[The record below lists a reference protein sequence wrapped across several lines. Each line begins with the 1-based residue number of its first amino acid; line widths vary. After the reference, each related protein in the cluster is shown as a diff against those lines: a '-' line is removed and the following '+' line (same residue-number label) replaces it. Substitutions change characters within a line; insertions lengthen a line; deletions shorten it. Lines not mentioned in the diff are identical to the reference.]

1 MLKHLLLVSTLV
13 LAPALSVQAADR
25 AELASRYYEDALVR
39 YQRKDDAGA
48 IIQLKNALQQ
58 DARMLPALVLLGQA
72 HLRKGEPAAAERV
85 FLDAEKL
92 GVDRSQIVIYY
103 VQSYFDQGKYK
114 LLLEKFGADG
124 LAPAARLEVLL
135 YRSRAQLELSQLD
148 AAMTSA
154 KLAQQVSGG
163 AARSLA
169 LQAKIHLNAGRLED
183 ARNAAGQAIQISVND
198 PDALNMQASIEHSTG
213 DLNGALRDYGR
224 ALAAKADYQE
234 ARVARAGLLMDLRRD
249 KEAWTD
255 LEYLK
260 KNFPYDARAAYLR
273 SVYFSRN
280 GDEARARESLS
291 EVANILDTVSPEFLA
306 SQPQLQMLGGLAHY
320 GLNQFERAKTFLGNY
335 LKLRPR
341 EAGARKLLGA
351 IYLSERQFNQA
362 IAMLEPALRAFPDD
376 ARVMSMLGAAYM
388 GKGNHAK
395 ATQYLEQAASAHDSP
410 DIQAGLGMSLLGAG
424 KNEAGFNAL
433 LRAYKQDPVRSQA
446 GPALAMQYLKRGD
459 ARQAIVIV
467 QEMLKRNPGSL
478 AAHNLLGVAKLANGD
493 RAGARAAYQA
503 ALDKDKK
510 FHAARL
516 NLGRLDEAEGKADS
530 ARQRYLE
537 ILKDQPGHVQAMM
550 ELAGLEERAGRNNEA
565 IRWLDKARA
574 AAGHNIQPMLALS
587 ELYLKQNNVQKALEA
602 AKDAQA
608 AAPSSLVALMA
619 LAKAQLATGNAGSA
633 KSILRSMSQQAAFDA
648 PWLTRIAAL
657 QMQGGDHESAGYSLN
672 KALLN
677 SPGYVP
683 ALNLQIQLDLRKG
696 DVASA
701 ESRVN
706 ELLAKGGGNTEAQ
719 LMLGDLRMSQNRYAD
734 AVTAYRAA
742 HARMNSGRTLMPLY
756 DALMKSGD
764 MRGASKLMSD
774 WSRAHPRD
782 GLSRHALGEAY
793 MAMQDWPRARQVYE
807 GLITLDA
814 RDARAYNNLAN
825 VLLQQKDSL
834 ALKYAEQARA
844 LAPNV
849 PQVNDTLG
857 WVLVS
862 QGQVEKGLR
871 YLREAALRAPDDP
884 VIKDH
889 LNQALA
895 RMGRRP

>member
-1 MLKHLLLVSTLV
+1 MFKHILLVSILV
-13 LAPALSVQAADR
+13 LAPALPAQTADR

-58 DARMLPALVLLGQA
+58 DPKMLPALVLLGQVY
-72 HLRKGEPAAAERV
+72 LRKGEPAAAERV

-92 GVDRSQIVIYY
+92 GVDRGQIVIYY

-114 LLLEKFGADG
+114 LLLEKFGPDG
-124 LAPAARLEVLL
+124 LAPSARLEVLL
-135 YRSRAQLELSQLD
+135 YRSRAQLELGQLD

-154 KLAQQVSGG
+154 KQAQQLIGG
-163 AARSLA
+163 AARALA
-169 LQAKIHLNAGRLED
+169 QQARIHLNAGRLED
-183 ARNAAGQAIQISVND
+183 ARNAAAQAIQLSAND
-198 PDALNMQASIEHSTG
+198 PDALNMQASIAHSTG
-213 DLNGALRDYGR
+213 DFNAALRDYGR

-234 ARVARAGLLMDLRRD
+234 ARVARAGLLMDLKRD
-249 KEAWTD
+249 KEAWLD

-280 GDEARARESLS
+280 GDETRARESLS

-395 ATQYLEQAASAHDSP
+395 ATQYLEQAAGTQDSP

-424 KNEAGFNAL
+424 KTEAGFNAL
-433 LRAYKQDPVRSQA
+433 LRAYRQDPVRSQA
-446 GPALAMQYLKRGD
+446 GAALAMQYLKRGEPK
-459 ARQAIVIV
+459 QAIAIV
-467 QEMLKRNPGSL
+467 QEILKRNPDSI
-478 AAHNLLGVAKLANGD
+478 AAQNLLGVARLANAD
-493 RAGARAAYQA
+493 RAGARAAYEA
-503 ALDKDKK
+503 ALAKDKK

-516 NLGRLDEAEGKADS
+516 NLGKLDEAEGKAEI
-530 ARQRYLE
+530 ARQRYHE
-537 ILKDQPGHVQAMM
+537 ILKDQPGHLQAMM
-550 ELAGLEERAGRNNEA
+550 ELASLEERAGRSDEA

-574 AAGHNIQPMLALS
+574 AGGDNIQPMLALS
-587 ELYLKQNNVQKALEA
+587 ELYLRQNNPQKALEA

-608 AAPSSLVALMA
+608 SAPNSLVALMT
-619 LAKAQLATGNAGSA
+619 LARAHLATGNSASA

-657 QMQGGDHESAGYSLN
+657 QLQGGDHESAGYSLN

-683 ALNLQIQLDLRKG
+683 ALKLQIQMDLSKG
-696 DVASA
+696 DVARA
-701 ESRVN
+701 ENRVN
-706 ELLAKGGGNTEAQ
+706 ELLAKGGNNAEAQ
-719 LMLGDLRMSQNRYAD
+719 LMLGDLRMSQRRYGD
-734 AVTAYRAA
+734 AVNAYRIA
-742 HARMNSGRTLMPLY
+742 HAGINNGKSLMPLY
-756 DALMKSGD
+756 EALMRSGD
-764 MRGASKLMSD
+764 ARGASKLMSD

-782 GLSRHALGEAY
+782 VFSRHALGEAY

-807 GLITLDA
+807 GLVMLA
-814 RDARAYNNLAN
+814 KKDARAYNNLAN
-825 VLLQQKDSL
+825 VLLRQGDPQ
-834 ALKYAEQARA
+834 ALKYAEQAYA
-844 LAPNV
+844 LAPGV

-884 VIKDH
+884 VIKEH
-889 LNQALA
+889 LNQALS
-895 RMGRRP
+895 RLGRRP

>member
-1 MLKHLLLVSTLV
+1 MLKHLPLVLTLV
-13 LAPALSVQAADR
+13 LAPVLPAQAADR
-25 AELASRYYEDALVR
+25 AELASQYYEDALVR

-58 DARMLPALVLLGQA
+58 DPKMLPALVLLGQA
-72 HLRKGEPAAAERV
+72 HLRKSEPAAAERV
-85 FLDAEKL
+85 FMDAEKL
-92 GVDRSQIVIYY
+92 GVDRGQIVIYY
-103 VQSYFDQGKYK
+103 VQTYFDQGKYK

-154 KLAQQVSGG
+154 KLALQISGG
-163 AARSLA
+163 AARALA
-169 LQAKIHLNAGRLED
+169 QQARIHLNAGRLEE
-183 ARNAAGQAIQISVND
+183 ARNAAGQAIQIYAND
-198 PDALNMQASIEHSTG
+198 PDALNMQASIAHSTG

-224 ALAAKADYQE
+224 ALAAKADYHE

-249 KEAWTD
+249 KEAWAD

-280 GDEARARESLS
+280 GNEARARESLS
-291 EVANILDTVSPEFLA
+291 EVANILDTVSPEFLD

-376 ARVMSMLGAAYM
+376 ARVLSMLGAAYM

-395 ATQYLEQAASAHDSP
+395 AAQYLEQANNAHDSP
-410 DIQAGLGMSLLGAG
+410 DIQAGLGLSLLGAG
-424 KNEAGFNAL
+424 KDEAGFNAL

-446 GPALAMQYLKRGD
+446 GTALAMQYLKRGEPK
-459 ARQAIVIV
+459 QAIAIV
-467 QEMLKRNPGSL
+467 QEMLKRKPDSL

-493 RAGARAAYQA
+493 RAGARAAYEA
-503 ALDKDKK
+503 ALTGDKK

-516 NLGRLDEAEGKADS
+516 NLGKLDEIEDRTDS
-530 ARQRYLE
+530 ARQRYLA
-537 ILKDQPGHVQAMM
+537 IFKDQPGHVPAMM
-550 ELAGLEERAGRNNEA
+550 ELAGLEERAGRTDEA

-574 AAGHNIQPMLALS
+574 AAGRNIQPLLALS
-587 ELYLKQNNVQKALEA
+587 ELYMRQNNAQKALEA

-608 AAPSSLVALMA
+608 TAPTSLVALMA
-619 LAKAQLATGNAGSA
+619 LARAQLATGNADSA
-633 KSILRSMSQQAAFDA
+633 QSILRSMSRQAAFDT
-648 PWLTRIAAL
+648 PWLARIAAM
-657 QMQGGDHESAGYSLN
+657 QMQGGDYQSAGYSLN

-683 ALNLQIQLDLRKG
+683 ALELRIQLDLQKG
-696 DVASA
+696 DITSA

-706 ELLAKGGGNTEAQ
+706 ELLAKSGSNAEVQLLLGNV
-719 LMLGDLRMSQNRYAD
+719 RMSQKRHAE
-734 AVTAYRAA
+734 AVNAYRAA
-742 HARMNSGRTLMPLY
+742 HARINSNRSLMPLY
-756 DALMKSGD
+756 DALMRSGD
-764 MRGASKLMSD
+764 ARGASKLMSD
-774 WSRAHPRD
+774 WSRAHPR
-782 GLSRHALGEAY
+782 GVFSRHALAEAY

-807 GLITLDA
+807 GLIVLQPK
-814 RDARAYNNLAN
+814 DARAYNNLAN
-825 VLLQQKDSL
+825 VLLRQNDPG

-844 LAPNV
+844 LASGV

-895 RMGRRP
+895 RLGKRP

>member
-1 MLKHLLLVSTLV
+1 
-13 LAPALSVQAADR
+13 
-25 AELASRYYEDALVR
+25 
-39 YQRKDDAGA
+39 
-48 IIQLKNALQQ
+48 
-58 DARMLPALVLLGQA
+58 
-72 HLRKGEPAAAERV
+72 
-85 FLDAEKL
+85 
-92 GVDRSQIVIYY
+92 
-103 VQSYFDQGKYK
+103 
-114 LLLEKFGADG
+114 
-124 LAPAARLEVLL
+124 
-135 YRSRAQLELSQLD
+135 
-148 AAMTSA
+148 
-154 KLAQQVSGG
+154 
-163 AARSLA
+163 
-169 LQAKIHLNAGRLED
+169 
-183 ARNAAGQAIQISVND
+183 
-198 PDALNMQASIEHSTG
+198 
-213 DLNGALRDYGR
+213 
-224 ALAAKADYQE
+224 
-234 ARVARAGLLMDLRRD
+234 
-249 KEAWTD
+249 
-255 LEYLK
+255 
-260 KNFPYDARAAYLR
+260 
-273 SVYFSRN
+273 
-280 GDEARARESLS
+280 
-291 EVANILDTVSPEFLA
+291 
-306 SQPQLQMLGGLAHY
+306 
-320 GLNQFERAKTFLGNY
+320 
-335 LKLRPR
+335 
-341 EAGARKLLGA
+341 
-351 IYLSERQFNQA
+351 
-362 IAMLEPALRAFPDD
+362 
-376 ARVMSMLGAAYM
+376 
-388 GKGNHAK
+388 
-395 ATQYLEQAASAHDSP
+395 
-410 DIQAGLGMSLLGAG
+410 
-424 KNEAGFNAL
+424 
-433 LRAYKQDPVRSQA
+433 
-446 GPALAMQYLKRGD
+446 
-459 ARQAIVIV
+459 
-467 QEMLKRNPGSL
+467 
-478 AAHNLLGVAKLANGD
+478 
-493 RAGARAAYQA
+493 
-503 ALDKDKK
+503 
-510 FHAARL
+510 
-516 NLGRLDEAEGKADS
+516 
-530 ARQRYLE
+530 
-537 ILKDQPGHVQAMM
+537 MM
-550 ELAGLEERAGRNNEA
+550 ELAGLAERTGQGNEA

-574 AAGHNIQPMLALS
+574 AAGRNIQPLLALS
-587 ELYLKQNNVQKALEA
+587 ELYMKQNNTQKALEA

-701 ESRVN
+701 ENRVN
-706 ELLAKGGGNTEAQ
+706 ELLAKGGGNAEAQ

-825 VLLQQKDSL
+825 VLLQQKDAL

-889 LNQALA
+889 LNQALS
-895 RMGRRP
+895 RLGRRP

>member
-1 MLKHLLLVSTLV
+1 MFKHLPLVFALA
-13 LAPALSVQAADR
+13 LAPVLPVQAADR

-58 DARMLPALVLLGQA
+58 DPRMLPALVLLGQA

-135 YRSRAQLELSQLD
+135 YRSKAQLELSQLD

-154 KLAQQVSGG
+154 KLAQQISGG
-163 AARSLA
+163 AARALA
-169 LQAKIHLNAGRLED
+169 LQAKIHLNAGRLDD
-183 ARNAAGQAIQISVND
+183 ARNTAGQAIQLSAND
-198 PDALNMQASIEHSTG
+198 PDALSMQASIAHSTG
-213 DLNGALRDYGR
+213 DFDGALRDYGR
-224 ALAAKADYQE
+224 ALTAKADYQE

-260 KNFPYDARAAYLR
+260 KNFPFDARAAYLR

-291 EVANILDTVSPEFLA
+291 EVANILDTISPEFLA

-320 GLNQFERAKTFLGNY
+320 GLNQFERAKTFLSNY

-395 ATQYLEQAASAHDSP
+395 ATQYLEQAASAQDSP

-424 KNEAGFNAL
+424 KTEAGFNAL

-446 GPALAMQYLKRGD
+446 GAALAMQYLKRGD
-459 ARQAIVIV
+459 AQQAIVIV
-467 QEMLKRNPGSL
+467 QDMLKRSPGSL

-493 RAGARAAYQA
+493 RAGARAAYEA
-503 ALDKDKK
+503 ALARDKK

-516 NLGRLDEAEGKADS
+516 NLGKLDETEGKADS
-530 ARQRYLE
+530 ARQRYLD

-550 ELAGLEERAGRNNEA
+550 ELASLEERAGRGNEA

-574 AAGHNIQPMLALS
+574 AGSHNIQPLLALS

-608 AAPSSLVALMA
+608 AAPSSLVAMMA
-619 LAKAQLATGNAGSA
+619 LARAHLATGNAGSA

-648 PWLTRIAAL
+648 PWLTRIAAM

-677 SPGYVP
+677 SPGYAP

-701 ESRVN
+701 ENRVN
-706 ELLAKGGGNTEAQ
+706 ELLAKGGGNAEAQ
-719 LMLGDLRMSQNRYAD
+719 LMLGDLRMSQARYAD
-734 AVTAYRAA
+734 AVSAYRVA
-742 HARMNSGRTLMPLY
+742 HARINSNRSLMPLY
-756 DALMKSGD
+756 DALMRSGD
-764 MRGASKLMSD
+764 ARGASKLMSD
-774 WSRAHPRD
+774 WSRSHPRD
-782 GLSRHALGEAY
+782 ALSRHALGEAY
-793 MAMQDWPRARQVYE
+793 MAMQDWPRAKQVYE
-807 GLITLDA
+807 GLIMLDA
-814 RDARAYNNLAN
+814 KDARAFNNLAN
-825 VLLQQKDSL
+825 VLLQQKNPD

-884 VIKDH
+884 GIKDH
-889 LNQALA
+889 LNQALN
-895 RMGRRP
+895 RLGKRP